1 MGSIRVHVP
10 PQSVDAHTPASKIS
24 INSIKEPTT
33 CLFLCGPCDCCCCT
47 CSPHTSMRQGTM
59 RTLLPLACALR
70 QMLVNIGL
78 AEQRGDLAR
87 IADLK
92 YGALPEVDQRLK
104 VLRDAAP
111 KNAMLTGVSA
121 AWSLVEQ

>member
-1 MGSIRVHVP
+1 
-10 PQSVDAHTPASKIS
+10 
-24 INSIKEPTT
+24 
-33 CLFLCGPCDCCCCT
+33 
-47 CSPHTSMRQGTM
+47 
-59 RTLLPLACALR
+59 
-70 QMLVNIGL
+70 MLVNIGL